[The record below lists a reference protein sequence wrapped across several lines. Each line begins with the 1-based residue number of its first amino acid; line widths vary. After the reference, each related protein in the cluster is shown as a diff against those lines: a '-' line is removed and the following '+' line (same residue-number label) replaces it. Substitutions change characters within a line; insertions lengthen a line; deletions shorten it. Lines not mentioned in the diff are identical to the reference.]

1 MEKQTF
7 LDKLSKFLLPIGNFL
22 SQQRHISA
30 ISTGFMSSLPV
41 TLLGAVSQILTNPP
55 ITAEAI
61 AKGGLAAT
69 ILGPWYNFATANK
82 AILSVPY
89 NMTMGLVG
97 IFAAFAIAFHLAKSY
112 KMKQLQA
119 GFISMIMF
127 MIVAGPAKIYTL
139 VDGTSTV
146 TAIDTFLLGG
156 TGLFTAILIGL
167 LSVEITRFCE
177 RKNLVLKMPD
187 VVPAAMAESFS
198 SLVPLLFNLIVF
210 FGLNALI
217 TSVTG
222 YGLPLIIM
230 GLLSA
235 PLAALNS
242 IPGMIVIAV
251 FAMLLWVMGIHG
263 TMIVFMALMPVLFGA
278 IAQNAALVAAG
289 QEPIFQPILLF
300 MGSMAVGGSGNTLGL
315 VLLGLK
321 SKSKQIKAV
330 SQISL
335 VPGFF
340 GINEP
345 VTFGMPIMYNPIL
358 AIPFILSPIVN
369 MVIIYVLY
377 QVHFIK
383 PAFILIMSLM
393 PMGVGEFL
401 GTLSITNA
409 LLPFLLIPVAVLVYY
424 PFFKVYEKQL
434 VAKEAE
440 AEAASV

>member
-7 LDKLSKFLLPIGNFL
+7 LERLAKFLLPIGNFL

-30 ISTGFMSSLPV
+30 ISTGFMSTLPI

-55 ITAEAI
+55 ITAEAM
-61 AKGGLAAT
+61 AEGGLAAT
-69 ILGPWYNFATANK
+69 IFGPWYNFVQANK

-97 IFAAFAIAFHLAKSY
+97 VFAAFAIAFHLAKSY

-119 GFISMIMF
+119 GFIAMTMF
-127 MIVAGPAKIYTL
+127 LIVAGPAQVFTL
-139 VDGTSTV
+139 VDGTTTV

-156 TGLFTAILIGL
+156 TGLFTAIIIGL

-187 VVPAAMAESFS
+187 VVPVAMAESFS
-198 SLVPLLFNLIVF
+198 SIIPLIFNLVVF
-210 FGLNALI
+210 FGLNAVI
-217 TSVTG
+217 TSVAG
-222 YGLPLIIM
+222 YGIPLIIM
-230 GLLSA
+230 GLLSM

-242 IPGMIVIAV
+242 IPGMVIIGI

-330 SQISL
+330 SQVSVVL
-335 VPGFF
+335 GFF

-401 GTLSITNA
+401 GTLSLTNA
-409 LLPFLLIPVAVLVYY
+409 LVPFLLIPVSMAVYY
-424 PFFKVYEKQL
+424 PFYKIYEKQL

-440 AEAASV
+440 AA

>member
-1 MEKQTF
+1 MEKKSF
-7 LDKLSKFLLPIGNFL
+7 LDRLAKFLLPIGNFL
-22 SQQRHISA
+22 SQQRHVSA
-30 ISTGFMSSLPV
+30 ISTGFMSTLPV

-82 AILSVPY
+82 EILSVPY

-97 IFAAFAIAFHLAKSY
+97 IFAAFAIAYHLAKSY
-112 KMKQLQA
+112 KMKQLQS
-119 GFISMIMF
+119 GFIAMIMF
-127 MIVAGPAKIYTL
+127 MIVAGPAKVLTL
-139 VDGTSTV
+139 ADGTTTV

-156 TGLFTAILIGL
+156 TGLFTAIIIGL

-177 RKNLVLKMPD
+177 RKHLVLKMPD
-187 VVPAAMAESFS
+187 VVPVAMADSFS
-198 SLVPLLFNLIVF
+198 SLVPLLLNLVVF
-210 FGLNALI
+210 FGLNALV
-217 TSVTG
+217 TVATG
-222 YGLPLIIM
+222 YGLPLMIM
-230 GLLSA
+230 GILSM

-242 IPGMIVIAV
+242 VPGMIIVAI

-289 QEPIFQPILLF
+289 QEPIFQPIMLF

-321 SKSKQIKAV
+321 SKSSQIKAV

-358 AIPFILSPIVN
+358 AIPFILSPLVN

-377 QVHFIK
+377 QVHFLK
-383 PAFILIMSLM
+383 PAFIMIMSLM

-401 GTLSITNA
+401 GTLSLTNA
-409 LLPFLLIPVAVLVYY
+409 ILPFLLIPVSMAVYY
-424 PFFKVYEKQL
+424 PFYKVYEKQL
-434 VAKEAE
+434 IAKETAQ
-440 AEAASV
+440 